1 MQNPDKGSTLRHI
14 LYGSVVF
21 DYGYSFCN
29 YDDTSAGWWL
39 QHVKI

>member
-21 DYGYSFCN
+21 IMDTRFRN
-29 YDDTSAGWWL
+29 YDGTSAGRRL